1 MKYLGVAGV
10 LLGLSLLGVPALAD
24 EAKQPVPRVGQV
36 VIESMGPASGTIPKG
51 KLATI
56 VNYIHADKHTWYKN
70 GSRHTAKYP
79 FNKGTQ
85 RNLHDRFVLK
95 MRYGLGDGYDVRFAM
110 PIVMNN
116 FRAHSTLTPNSVS
129 SKNGIG
135 DTTFVLH
142 KQFLSQREGSPVD
155 VAWDLGVWTPTGS
168 TSDDGVGTGAWGAM
182 AGLGV
187 GHAFDGGRQFVE
199 GEVMYLYRGVGHTS
213 RVDVSDVFRLNG
225 RYVYALSQ
233 HWDMGVETQF
243 EYNTDSRRYGRSNN
257 DASTTWF
264 AGPSVTLKLPEYNA
278 SLGVS
283 AQFSL
288 YQNYDAVARIGN
300 VDYPTAASLGER
312 WKLEAKLAIVF

>member
-70 GSRHTAKYP
+70 GSRHKAKYP

-95 MRYGLGDGYDVRFAM
+95 MRYGLGDGYDVRFAT

-155 VAWDLGVWTPTGS
+155 MAWDLGVWTPTGG

>member
-56 VNYIHADKHTWYKN
+56 VNYIHADKHTWYKK

-95 MRYGLGDGYDVRFAM
+95 MRYGLGDGYDVRFAT

-116 FRAHSTLTPNSVS
+116 FRAHSTLTPNSVG

-168 TSDDGVGTGAWGAM
+168 TSDDVRGHRR
-182 AGLGV
+182 LGR
-187 GHAFDGGRQFVE
+187 DGGPR
-199 GEVMYLYRGVGHTS
+199 RGA
-213 RVDVSDVFRLNG
+213 RL
-225 RYVYALSQ
+225 
-233 HWDMGVETQF
+233 
-243 EYNTDSRRYGRSNN
+243 
-257 DASTTWF
+257 
-264 AGPSVTLKLPEYNA
+264 
-278 SLGVS
+278 
-283 AQFSL
+283 
-288 YQNYDAVARIGN
+288 
-300 VDYPTAASLGER
+300 
-312 WKLEAKLAIVF
+312 

>member
-56 VNYIHADKHTWYKN
+56 VNYIHADKHTWYKK

-95 MRYGLGDGYDVRFAM
+95 MRYGLGDGYDVRFAT

-116 FRAHSTLTPNSVS
+116 FRAHSTLTPNSVG

-199 GEVMYLYRGVGHTS
+199 GEIMYLYRGVGHTS

-233 HWDMGVETQF
+233 HWDMGVQYGF
-243 EYNTDSRRYGRSNN
+243 PPLRAFQRRRQH
-257 DASTTWF
+257 DM
-264 AGPSVTLKLPEYNA
+264 VRR
-278 SLGVS
+278 
-283 AQFSL
+283 
-288 YQNYDAVARIGN
+288 AVR
-300 VDYPTAASLGER
+300 D
-312 WKLEAKLAIVF
+312 LEAARVQCLARRERPVQPLSEL

>member
-95 MRYGLGDGYDVRFAM
+95 MRYGLGDGYDVRFAT

-155 VAWDLGVWTPTGS
+155 MAWDLGVWTPTGG

-187 GHAFDGGRQFVE
+187 GHAFDGGNVSVKYIFWNPANLSACAVE
-199 GEVMYLYRGVGHTS
+199 SSTAFSPATTLPSS
-213 RVDVSDVFRLNG
+213 R
-225 RYVYALSQ
+225 ALSRPAR
-233 HWDMGVETQF
+233 HSPPCVHTICPCRLARMV
-243 EYNTDSRRYGRSNN
+243 
-257 DASTTWF
+257 ASMM
-264 AGPSVTLKLPEYNA
+264 ACSVT
-278 SLGVS
+278 
-283 AQFSL
+283 
-288 YQNYDAVARIGN
+288 
-300 VDYPTAASLGER
+300 
-312 WKLEAKLAIVF
+312 

>member
-70 GSRHTAKYP
+70 GSRHAAKYP

-95 MRYGLGDGYDVRFAM
+95 MRYGLGDGYDVRFAT

-155 VAWDLGVWTPTGS
+155 MAWTSASGRPRAARPTTAWAQALGARWRAS
-168 TSDDGVGTGAWGAM
+168 AWGTPLT
-182 AGLGV
+182 AGGSSSK
-187 GHAFDGGRQFVE
+187 A
-199 GEVMYLYRGVGHTS
+199 
-213 RVDVSDVFRLNG
+213 RLCICI
-225 RYVYALSQ
+225 
-233 HWDMGVETQF
+233 
-243 EYNTDSRRYGRSNN
+243 
-257 DASTTWF
+257 
-264 AGPSVTLKLPEYNA
+264 AG
-278 SLGVS
+278 
-283 AQFSL
+283 
-288 YQNYDAVARIGN
+288 
-300 VDYPTAASLGER
+300 
-312 WKLEAKLAIVF
+312 

>member
-1 MKYLGVAGV
+1 MKYLGVAGA

-56 VNYIHADKHTWYKN
+56 VNYIHADKHTWYKK

-95 MRYGLGDGYDVRFAM
+95 MRYGLGDGYDVRFAT

-129 SKNGIG
+129 SKSGIG

-187 GHAFDGGRQFVE
+187 GHAFD
-199 GEVMYLYRGVGHTS
+199 
-213 RVDVSDVFRLNG
+213 
-225 RYVYALSQ
+225 
-233 HWDMGVETQF
+233 
-243 EYNTDSRRYGRSNN
+243 
-257 DASTTWF
+257 
-264 AGPSVTLKLPEYNA
+264 
-278 SLGVS
+278 
-283 AQFSL
+283 
-288 YQNYDAVARIGN
+288 
-300 VDYPTAASLGER
+300 
-312 WKLEAKLAIVF
+312 